1 MEPKW
6 LDLSSNSFA
15 DLEEHI
21 FEAEQLNDSF
31 HFFRARES
39 VADSEAQI
47 ELMEGDVEGIRQG
60 VAQLVEQEKRNSN
73 KIQESL
79 DLYDN
84 LRSDIADNADLYG
97 TVITELEK
105 HLANIETEFSQ
116 FVTLNST
123 GDPIE
128 AAEVLE
134 TAEKHTIAL
143 RAITEQIPS
152 FIKTIEK
159 MFLNDL
165 KNCKKRVINSL

>member
-1 MEPKW
+1 
-6 LDLSSNSFA
+6 
-15 DLEEHI
+15 
-21 FEAEQLNDSF
+21 
-31 HFFRARES
+31 
-39 VADSEAQI
+39 
-47 ELMEGDVEGIRQG
+47 
-60 VAQLVEQEKRNSN
+60 
-73 KIQESL
+73 QESL

-134 TAEKHTIAL
+134 TAEEHTIAL

-159 MFLNDL
+159 DVPKRLEELQEASDKFVAEEYILPDNVNIKERMDDL
-165 KNCKKRVINSL
+165 HDHLVESSSLLEQFELDRVEAELGLIQEKVEELYAIFE